1 MHQMRLQDK
10 TVTMAD
16 LKHVRLIGAGVF
28 GSVRLVEDT
37 RSGTRYALKRIRK
50 RHGEIPPEAE
60 RECDLL
66 AEIAEAEHP
75 FILKLVRTFETDGSL
90 YILTELVTGGQLY
103 EQVKGMGSMGRRQ
116 AQFYIGSVV
125 LILEALHERS
135 ICYRDL
141 KPENLMLDNQGYVK
155 LVDFG
160 LAKKMSGS
168 SRTFTI
174 AGTVYYMAPEII
186 KGKGYGLEVDVW
198 SLGAMMFELVCGRLP
213 FGRESDP
220 QEDIL
225 DAAVHDELQFP
236 SWYRDSEGR
245 ELMAGLLTKE
255 PHLRLGAGLGGI
267 SLIKDSPFFG
277 GPSECLLDQ
286 IIGREM
292 QPPLVPR
299 FEQYSNERQL
309 LDTVS
314 LSDSEELGTEGKHGK
329 ITAAFRRFDLNGDGK
344 ITPRELGRVLQRL
357 DGQYYT
363 DRVVSQLLQTMDQ
376 NQDGYIDYEEFLR
389 WIFTS
394 DARPLRDAVD
404 LDIHY

>member
-1 MHQMRLQDK
+1 
-10 TVTMAD
+10 
-16 LKHVRLIGAGVF
+16 
-28 GSVRLVEDT
+28 VEDT

-50 RHGEIPPEAE
+50 RDGEVPPEAK
-60 RECDLL
+60 RECELL
-66 AEIAEAEHP
+66 AEIAEVEHP

-90 YILTELVTGGQLY
+90 YILTELVTGGQMY
-103 EQVKGMGSMGRRQ
+103 EQIKGMGSMGQRQ

-125 LILEALHERS
+125 LMLEALHERS

-141 KPENLMLDNQGYVK
+141 KPENLMLDGQGYVK

-160 LAKKMSGS
+160 LAKKMAGS

-198 SLGAMMFELVCGRLP
+198 SLGAMMFEFVCGRLP

-236 SWYRDSEGR
+236 SWYRDADGR

-255 PHLRLGAGLGGI
+255 PHFRLGAGLGGI
-267 SLIKDSPFFG
+267 SLIKESPFFG
-277 GPSECLLDQ
+277 GPSECLFDR

-292 QPPLVPR
+292 QPPVVPR
-299 FEQYSNERQL
+299 CEQYSNEHQL
-309 LDTVS
+309 NDTVT
-314 LSDSEELGTEGKHGK
+314 LSDSEELGSEGKQGK
-329 ITAAFRRFDLNGDGK
+329 IATAFRRFDLNGDGK
-344 ITPRELGRVLQRL
+344 ITPQELGRVLQRL
-357 DGQYYT
+357 DGEFYT
-363 DRVVSQLLQTMDQ
+363 DSVVSQLLKTMDE
-376 NQDGYIDYEEFLR
+376 NHDGFINYEEFLR
-389 WIFTS
+389 WIFTK
-394 DARPLRDAVD
+394 DARPLRNAVD